1 MIAIAIGSFACFST
15 FVALAQPIT
24 PPSTVRTTSLPE
36 AVAIALRQSPDILT
50 RQAEL
55 DDAEGQRAEVRGQFG
70 PKLRVD
76 ANLQQWNSPFDL
88 PFGPEVFRVR
98 EAFTWTVSP
107 TIIQPIT
114 QLLTIFDQYK
124 MQDFGVDIAGIRRE
138 VARRDVA
145 FQVVQGYYRLLEA
158 QRLSEVAD
166 ASVAQLEAQRRVAQ
180 SQFDNGVIAKNDLL
194 RALLALANAKQR
206 AIQIRGQIILSR
218 GALNTAMGLPP
229 DTPFEPVAFSGE
241 LPSLGERTIEFAEDS
256 AVAQRLEIAEAKS
269 DIARAKAG
277 VGVAK
282 DRLLPQVNAMGNYTH
297 FEGSQFQQVDAAYI
311 GLFASW
317 DAWDWGTTISGIRR
331 ADAQVDRLRIAH
343 KKLEDQV
350 RTEARQAFVNATTAR
365 EALDVSRAAISE
377 AEENFRI
384 VTKKFENNSATSF
397 DVIDAEALLT
407 QARGQIE
414 TARYNYLI
422 AKAALNRAT
431 GRTMES
437 ER

>member
-1 MIAIAIGSFACFST
+1 
-15 FVALAQPIT
+15 
-24 PPSTVRTTSLPE
+24 
-36 AVAIALRQSPDILT
+36 
-50 RQAEL
+50 
-55 DDAEGQRAEVRGQFG
+55 
-70 PKLRVD
+70 
-76 ANLQQWNSPFDL
+76 
-88 PFGPEVFRVR
+88 
-98 EAFTWTVSP
+98 
-107 TIIQPIT
+107 
-114 QLLTIFDQYK
+114 
-124 MQDFGVDIAGIRRE
+124 
-138 VARRDVA
+138 
-145 FQVVQGYYRLLEA
+145 
-158 QRLSEVAD
+158 
-166 ASVAQLEAQRRVAQ
+166 
-180 SQFDNGVIAKNDLL
+180 
-194 RALLALANAKQR
+194 
-206 AIQIRGQIILSR
+206 
-218 GALNTAMGLPP
+218 
-229 DTPFEPVAFSGE
+229 
-241 LPSLGERTIEFAEDS
+241 
-256 AVAQRLEIAEAKS
+256 
-269 DIARAKAG
+269 
-277 VGVAK
+277 
-282 DRLLPQVNAMGNYTH
+282 MGNYTH

>member
-1 MIAIAIGSFACFST
+1 MRHVHGGPRLLKGDPRPAAARIESHGGLARRIFLALCPTSRPPNRMRHLRPSMIAIAIGSFACFST

-180 SQFDNGVIAKNDLL
+180 SQFDNGVIA
-194 RALLALANAKQR
+194 
-206 AIQIRGQIILSR
+206 
-218 GALNTAMGLPP
+218 
-229 DTPFEPVAFSGE
+229 
-241 LPSLGERTIEFAEDS
+241 
-256 AVAQRLEIAEAKS
+256 
-269 DIARAKAG
+269 
-277 VGVAK
+277 
-282 DRLLPQVNAMGNYTH
+282 
-297 FEGSQFQQVDAAYI
+297 
-311 GLFASW
+311 
-317 DAWDWGTTISGIRR
+317 
-331 ADAQVDRLRIAH
+331 
-343 KKLEDQV
+343 
-350 RTEARQAFVNATTAR
+350 
-365 EALDVSRAAISE
+365 
-377 AEENFRI
+377 
-384 VTKKFENNSATSF
+384 
-397 DVIDAEALLT
+397 
-407 QARGQIE
+407 
-414 TARYNYLI
+414 
-422 AKAALNRAT
+422 
-431 GRTMES
+431 
-437 ER
+437 